1 MRNKSLT
8 VGRGIDAATLI
19 RRAAFHFP
27 GVTAVDDGARALTF
41 AEAVDRAE
49 RFANALDILGVPPQA
64 TIGILSENRSEYV
77 EADLAI
83 ALARRVRVALNARL
97 HLEDHRFVAAD
108 AGMHVLIHSASFAEE
123 AAALRE
129 DGVITVSFDA
139 PGDGSLEYGKLVAD
153 APAARVVRGGHTED
167 PAWITYTS
175 GTTGRPKGIILSQ
188 RAIREVAYNLLLELG
203 PVRPGHELV
212 LPQPLSHGA
221 GYFVLPW
228 LLSGAGVYAMK
239 QFDPDEVFAL
249 GERPGS
255 RVFKCVPA
263 MLPPLLELAEGRRFG
278 YDTIVYGAAPIP
290 RPVLESSL
298 ERFGSIL
305 VQIYGQS
312 EAPVTISCL
321 QKEDHEGD
329 GEQRFSAGRPFR
341 SVAVEIR
348 DDEGNV
354 VEQGEP
360 GELAVTGSH
369 LMTSY
374 HGLPEATADV
384 LRDGWVMTKDMG
396 VVDERGFLYLL
407 GRRDEMINSG
417 GYNISPREVEEVL
430 SGFPGVEEVTVVGIP
445 DDRWGEAVTAMMKL
459 RRGASGST
467 EAVLEFAKPRLGF
480 RCPKAVTFVD
490 TIPKTPYGKIDRPKV
505 IAALTVAY
513 HGVAP

>member
-1 MRNKSLT
+1 MRNNSAT
-8 VGRGIDAATLI
+8 AGRGVDAASLI

-27 GVTAVDDGARALTF
+27 QVTAVDDGARALTF

-49 RFANALDILGVPPQA
+49 RFANALDVLGVPPRA

-83 ALARRVRVALNARL
+83 ALSRRIRVALNARM

-108 AGMHVLIHSASFAEE
+108 SEMHVLIHSASFAEE
-123 AAALRE
+123 AESLRQ

-139 PGDGSLEYGKLVAD
+139 PAGGSLEYGKLVAD
-153 APAARVVRGGHTED
+153 APAATVIRPGSTED

-188 RAIREVAYNLLLELG
+188 RAIREVAFNLLLEFG
-203 PVRPGHELV
+203 PVQPGQQIV

-228 LLSGAGVYAMK
+228 LLSGAGVFTMK
-239 QFDPDEVFAL
+239 KFDPEEVFAL
-249 GERPGS
+249 GERPET

-263 MLPPLLELAEGRRFG
+263 MLPPLLEIADGRHFG

-298 ERFGSIL
+298 ARFGSIL
-305 VQIYGQS
+305 MQVYGQS

-321 QKEDHEGD
+321 QKADHEGEGD
-329 GEQRFSAGRPFR
+329 QRFSAGRPFR
-341 SVAVEIR
+341 SVEIEIR
-348 DDEGNV
+348 DEEGNV
-354 VEQGEP
+354 VPQGEQ

-369 LMTSY
+369 LMTRY
-374 HGLPEATADV
+374 HGLPDATADV
-384 LRDGWVMTKDMG
+384 LRDGWVMTKDLG
-396 VVDERGFLYLL
+396 VFDERGFLYLR

-417 GYNISPREVEEVL
+417 GFNISPREVEEVL

-445 DDRWGEAVTAMMKL
+445 DSRWGEAVTAMVKL
-459 RRGASGST
+459 RGGASGST
-467 EAVLEFAKPRLGF
+467 DAVIDFAKPRLGF

-490 TIPKTPYGKIDRPKV
+490 TIPKTPYGKVDRPKV
-505 IAALTVAY
+505 IAALTTAY
-513 HGVAP
+513 QAVVP